1 MNKKKVTYIFGS
13 GRLTKIENNEKFAKE
28 MYYGYFEL
36 SKIYNTKIVET
47 VYKSSKLKNFFTK
60 VLKRL
65 TGLGIHFENNLS
77 KKDKK
82 RIIDS
87 DEVFFGNQQ
96 VLLSFLFWL
105 PSLKTI
111 NTNVF
116 VMGLFLGESN
126 FYNKILLKY
135 LIKNV
140 TRCIFIGE
148 EEFRFANK
156 NFPEFSDKFF
166 FIPFGVDIDFWAN
179 EKNQLTK
186 TTNSVLFIGNDLHRD
201 YLFLNTLVNAMPNIN
216 FTIITSRLS
225 KSNISLKNVELIN
238 GHWHS
243 NEVTDLDIK
252 KYYNNSAITIIPLKN
267 TFQPSGQS
275 VALQSMACG
284 TPVIVTDTVGFWDS
298 RLIHKKH
305 LFKLNSDIET
315 WVETINNLISDRDV
329 YKSVQKNSTE
339 SILNNFNTKLFNSAL
354 IELIAKK

>member
-1 MNKKKVTYIFGS
+1 
-13 GRLTKIENNEKFAKE
+13 
-28 MYYGYFEL
+28 MYYGYFAL

-148 EEFRFANK
+148 EEFNLQIKIFQ
-156 NFPEFSDKFF
+156 NFL
-166 FIPFGVDIDFWAN
+166 I
-179 EKNQLTK
+179 
-186 TTNSVLFIGNDLHRD
+186 NSF
-201 YLFLNTLVNAMPNIN
+201 LFLL
-216 FTIITSRLS
+216 
-225 KSNISLKNVELIN
+225 E
-238 GHWHS
+238 
-243 NEVTDLDIK
+243 
-252 KYYNNSAITIIPLKN
+252 
-267 TFQPSGQS
+267 
-275 VALQSMACG
+275 
-284 TPVIVTDTVGFWDS
+284 
-298 RLIHKKH
+298 
-305 LFKLNSDIET
+305 
-315 WVETINNLISDRDV
+315 
-329 YKSVQKNSTE
+329 
-339 SILNNFNTKLFNSAL
+339 
-354 IELIAKK
+354 